1 MQQQHE
7 NRHNEQHSGSGSS
20 SEDDGRSTVR
30 RKKNCTYQ
38 KDVRAGQQVHPVER
52 ARQTE
57 HKEPVR
63 HAQLAR
69 RAQPAALAGQGHP
82 APQTPARR
90 SSRARALRKFLQ
102 VGHQGQ
108 SYNYSQ
114 CASSI
119 SSDDEVFHDIA
130 SVSSED
136 DLLGRREGG
145 EEEEEEEHET

>member
-1 MQQQHE
+1 M
-7 NRHNEQHSGSGSS
+7 
-20 SEDDGRSTVR
+20 
-30 RKKNCTYQ
+30 
-38 KDVRAGQQVHPVER
+38 
-52 ARQTE
+52 
-57 HKEPVR
+57 
-63 HAQLAR
+63 
-69 RAQPAALAGQGHP
+69 
-82 APQTPARR
+82 
-90 SSRARALRKFLQ
+90 
-102 VGHQGQ
+102 GHQGQ